1 MLTEEQL
8 DQGIASGMMT
18 GLASSLEAGISTDA
32 SLDMRKSGGT
42 STAGPAPALY
52 TVLEQEE
59 TAAAAEGLSAVGHTY
74 KIPNSARPANAAA
87 RKRYADMLVRLSFKP
102 TLSFLVEFVDQ
113 LQARGHSW
121 WSRR

>member
-42 STAGPAPALY
+42 STADPAPALY
-52 TVLEQEE
+52 TVLEQQD
-59 TAAAAEGLSAVGHTY
+59 TAAAAEGLAAVGHTY
-74 KIPNSARPANAAA
+74 KMPSSARPANAAA
-87 RKRYADMLVRLSFKP
+87 RKRYVQELYVCSPNVKIGQWR
-102 TLSFLVEFVDQ
+102 
-113 LQARGHSW
+113 
-121 WSRR
+121 